1 MRSAV
6 RIVFASA
13 FFLSTAGL
21 LSAPAVAGDPSA
33 YAALIAT
40 HAAENGISAELAS
53 AVVRHESDFNPHVTG
68 HAGEIGLMQIKLS
81 TARALGYSGSRAGL
95 YDPETN
101 IKWGMIYLGQAQ
113 QLAGGSECGTL
124 SRYNAGLYSRRTV
137 RSYCRGVMSGT
148 VADVALP
155 HHKKLRVE
163 VADATPVVHH
173 HRHKGKE
180 QLAEASAGET
190 GAVPGFLRAL
200 LGGGAND

>member
-21 LSAPAVAGDPSA
+21 LSAPAFAGDPSA

-53 AVVRHESDFNPHVTG
+53 AVVRHESNFNPHVTG
-68 HAGEIGLMQIKLS
+68 RAGEIGLMQIKLS
-81 TARALGYSGSRAGL
+81 TARALGYSGSRQGL
-95 YDPETN
+95 YDPATN

-113 QLAGGSECGTL
+113 QLAGGSDCGTL

-137 RSYCRGVMSGT
+137 RSYCRQVMAGT
-148 VADVALP
+148 VADVARP
-155 HHKKLRVE
+155 QKKRIE
-163 VADATPVVHH
+163 VADATPVTAHH
-173 HRHKGKE
+173 HRHKAKE
-180 QLAEASAGET
+180 QVAEASPGET
-190 GAVPGFLRAL
+190 GAVPGFLRSL
-200 LGGGAND
+200 LTANAD